1 MMGKD
6 LAPSFQSF
14 ALSSAFSSRS
24 LCLKRFIASFVVYL
38 LILVH
43 DKKFK
48 Y

>member
-14 ALSSAFSSRS
+14 VLSLGFSSRS
-24 LCLKRFIASFVVYL
+24 LCLKRSIASFVVYL
-38 LILVH
+38 LLILVR
-43 DKKFK
+43 DKFK